1 METEWKTLGNQNEM
15 TSLRPS
21 LAETEPQYP
30 YFNGNPFF
38 TAECLQLVVEIVAE
52 LGDSLVED

>member
-1 METEWKTLGNQNEM
+1 METEWKTLGKQNEM

-38 TAECLQLVVEIVAE
+38 TAECLQLVVEIVA
-52 LGDSLVED
+52 